1 MNKLQPIE
9 LKNQRVLTTKQLAE
23 VYETDTK
30 NIQMNFN
37 NNKQRFEEGRDYF
50 CLKGNELKEFKRV
63 SNDIGDP
70 SIKFAS
76 MLYLWTG
83 RGANRHSKILD
94 TNKAWQQ
101 FDVLEE
107 TYFKVKNSIPQ
118 IKTDPISLFKLTYEV
133 VDQIN
138 DRVSA
143 SEKKIELLEGNI
155 IVTYEQSRMIGRT
168 ATNKVTEVL
177 GGKGSKAYIHLYKR
191 IFALF
196 WNDYRKAMHVQSY
209 KRTLKSDYEKALKF
223 INDWKPENAIETAI
237 DLLVVKE
244 GKKKKL

>member
-23 VYETDTK
+23 VYETTENSIK
-30 NIQMNFN
+30 NNFA
-37 NNKQRFEEGRDYF
+37 NNKSRFAEGRDYY
-50 CLKGNELKEFKRV
+50 CLKGNELKEFKNLV
-63 SNDIGDP
+63 NDIDLVNP
-70 SIKFAS
+70 RAPQ
-76 MLYLWTG
+76 LYLWTE

-94 TNKAWQQ
+94 TDRAWQQ
-101 FDVLEE
+101 FDVLEK

-118 IKTDPISLFKLTYEV
+118 IKTDPISLFKLTYEA

-138 DRVSA
+138 DRLTG
-143 SEKKIELLEGNI
+143 SEKKIDLLEGNI
-155 IVTYEQSRMIGRT
+155 IVTYEQSRMIGQMT
-168 ATNKVTEVL
+168 TNKVTEVL
-177 GGKGSKAYIHLYKR
+177 GGKGSKAYTYLYKR
-191 IFALF
+191 VFALF

-223 INDWKPENAIETAI
+223 INDWKPENAVEAAI
-237 DLLVVKE
+237 DLLVVNE

>member
-9 LKNQRVLTTKQLAE
+9 LKNQRVLTTKQLSD
-23 VYETDTK
+23 VYETTENSITQNFKRNK
-30 NIQMNFN
+30 N
-37 NNKQRFEEGRDYF
+37 RFEEGRDYY
-50 CLKGNELKEFKRV
+50 CLKGNELKDFKNLMTDSHLVNPRAPQL
-63 SNDIGDP
+63 I
-70 SIKFAS
+70 
-76 MLYLWTG
+76 LWTE

-94 TNKAWQQ
+94 TDKAWQQ

-118 IKTDPISLFKLTYEV
+118 IKTDPISLFKLTYEA

-155 IVTYEQSRMIGRT
+155 IVTYERSRMIGRT

-177 GGKGSKAYIHLYKR
+177 GGRGSKAYIHLYKR

-223 INDWKPENAIETAI
+223 INDWKPENAVEAAI
-237 DLLVVKE
+237 DLLVVNE